1 MSVPVTI
8 LQGEFGRVGLMSMDS
23 PLAMHVHHHCHFIF
37 KAGGED
43 TLFEVCGTKHALNGE
58 TAVLVNA
65 WEPHQWAPQNGARET
80 LFLTFYIEPDW
91 LAKVLGSSSLHTLH
105 PHTQD
110 TCVRLGHLSQS
121 LIQSL
126 VNLMQNMSSN
136 SENCAIELV
145 DKIAIHIIEQH
156 WNSPGRVA
164 RNNIVF
170 DHRIRSA
177 IRHMNTIDSGPHP
190 LNQLARRVGLS
201 RSHFFKL
208 FHQQTGFSP
217 LMFVNAHRMET
228 AIAGITQRDISL
240 INLAFDLGF
249 STHGNFTRFF
259 RQQVGVTPSKFQ
271 RATVEV

>member
-8 LQGEFGRVGLMSMDS
+8 LQGDFGRVGLVSMDS
-23 PLAMHVHHHCHFIF
+23 PLAIHVHHHCHFIF
-37 KAGGED
+37 KVGGED
-43 TLFEVCGTKHALNGE
+43 TLFEVRGTKYALNEE
-58 TAVLVNA
+58 TAILVNA
-65 WEPHQWAPQNGARET
+65 WEPHQWVPQRRARET

-91 LAKVLGSSSLHTLH
+91 LAKVLGSSGFQTLH
-105 PHTQD
+105 PHTQN
-110 TCVRLGHLSQS
+110 TCVRLDRSS
-121 LIQSL
+121 RSMIQAL
-126 VNLMQNMSSN
+126 VILMQNMSGD
-136 SENCAIELV
+136 SEREAIELV
-145 DKIAIHIIEQH
+145 DMIAIHIIKQH

-177 IRHMNTIDSGPHP
+177 IRHMNTIDSGPYP

-208 FHQQTGFSP
+208 FHEQTGFSP

-228 AIAGITQRDISL
+228 AIAGITQKDIPL

>member
-43 TLFEVCGTKHALNGE
+43 TLFEVCGTKHALNEE
-58 TAVLVNA
+58 TAILVNA

-110 TCVRLGHLSQS
+110 SCVRLSHLSQT

-126 VNLMQNMSSN
+126 VNLMQNMSSV
-136 SENCAIELV
+136 SENCANELV
-145 DKIAIHIIEQH
+145 DKIAVHIIEQH
-156 WNSPGRVA
+156 WSSPIGIGG
-164 RNNIVF
+164 NNIAF
-170 DHRIRSA
+170 DHRIRAA
-177 IRHMNTIDSGPHP
+177 IRHLYTADEGSHH
-190 LNQLARRVGLS
+190 LNQLARQVGLS

-208 FHQQTGFSP
+208 FHEQTGFSP
-217 LMFVNAHRMET
+217 LMFINSHRMET
-228 AIAGITQRDISL
+228 AITRITKSDISL
-240 INLAFDLGF
+240 TNLAFNLGF

-271 RATVEV
+271 RATLEV